1 MRGRP
6 KKEIAVIHNALARAK
21 NDLPPLGM
29 RIMVLLAT
37 RVQHDQDL
45 LKHKLRVK
53 EYKEHL
59 GITGGSAYHTLERTA
74 DQMLRS
80 LVEVQDY
87 IEGSRTKFQILSRAK
102 YYDQEGAIE
111 LQFHED
117 IRPFLVGLKEHF
129 TKVPADVFADYAVG
143 TPCKCTCV
151 CGLGILMTAAINIQT
166 DAGILKT
173 FDGPSASTV
182 TNT

>member
-74 DQMLRS
+74 DQMLLLRS
-80 LVEVQDY
+80 RRRNRTSIPRRYAPV
-87 IEGSRTKFQILSRAK
+87 SRRSK
-102 YYDQEGAIE
+102 GA
-111 LQFHED
+111 LHQ
-117 IRPFLVGLKEHF
+117 
-129 TKVPADVFADYAVG
+129 
-143 TPCKCTCV
+143 
-151 CGLGILMTAAINIQT
+151 
-166 DAGILKT
+166 
-173 FDGPSASTV
+173 STS
-182 TNT
+182 

>member
-29 RIMVLLAT
+29 RIMVLLET

-59 GITGGSAYHTLERTA
+59 GITGGSWGPTLERSS
-74 DQMLRS
+74 DKKMRPLG
-80 LVEVQDY
+80 QDTQNSERAPQK
-87 IEGSRTKFQILSRAK
+87 IQIL
-102 YYDQEGAIE
+102 
-111 LQFHED
+111 
-117 IRPFLVGLKEHF
+117 
-129 TKVPADVFADYAVG
+129 T
-143 TPCKCTCV
+143 
-151 CGLGILMTAAINIQT
+151 
-166 DAGILKT
+166 
-173 FDGPSASTV
+173 
-182 TNT
+182 

>member
-59 GITGGSAYHTLERTA
+59 GITGGSADHTLERTA
-74 DQMLRS
+74 DQILRP
-80 LVEVQDY
+80 LVEVQDFLQ
-87 IEGSRTKFQILSRAK
+87 GSPTKIQIFSRAQD
-102 YYDQEGAIE
+102 YDQ
-111 LQFHED
+111 
-117 IRPFLVGLKEHF
+117 
-129 TKVPADVFADYAVG
+129 
-143 TPCKCTCV
+143 
-151 CGLGILMTAAINIQT
+151 
-166 DAGILKT
+166 
-173 FDGPSASTV
+173 
-182 TNT
+182 